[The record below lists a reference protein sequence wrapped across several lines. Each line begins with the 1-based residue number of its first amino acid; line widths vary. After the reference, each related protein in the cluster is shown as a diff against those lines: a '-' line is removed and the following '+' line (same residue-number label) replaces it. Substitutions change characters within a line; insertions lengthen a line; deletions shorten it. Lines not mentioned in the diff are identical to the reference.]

1 MEIYPNK
8 SNLIKPKKGYIKLSI
23 LTLFA
28 FSMAFFSRVLQL
40 LKFPSIINLVHLGL
54 VPWLFAFALW
64 KTKIKDKQQI
74 TIIKQMVTALFILL
88 VISFASA
95 LLNEA
100 GLINII
106 VSFLLLCEHFLFIVI
121 ILTIPINLENLNKLR
136 GYIVFASFTNL
147 AFAYVQQYVLHLHL
161 RQGLEDNIKGVFIAQ
176 GAGHVIGASVSL
188 TFGIYYFF
196 AAKNLPIWLRVA
208 VFLATFWHM
217 VISDAKQ
224 VILVF
229 GIAGVFL
236 LFTKFK
242 NLADAIK
249 FLVIF
254 ALLSYLF
261 WWAINNVSGMG
272 AFKTWM
278 RPEIYGPEGAATLLK
293 SATFR
298 TVPAFYESPLHPF
311 LGLGP
316 GHTVGRLGG
325 WMLREYAFILR
336 PLGATSHPA
345 SGAVWQAVGA
355 SWLGDQSSM
364 FSPLFGWAGIWGDLG
379 LLGLG
384 SFLSIW
390 FVVWH
395 KLCFDDISKFM
406 VLCPLSFGLIFTQM
420 EEPGYMIYLSYL
432 VVLRWQEYHF
442 NRQFPQVPKPP
453 KITTKTIH
461 RPKILL
467 RALLL
472 IR

>member
-1 MEIYPNK
+1 MEIYPNQ
-8 SNLIKPKKGYIKLSI
+8 SRLIKPKKGYIKLST

-28 FSMAFFSRVLQL
+28 FSSAFFSRVLQL
-40 LKFPSIINLVHLGL
+40 LKFPSIVNLLHLAI
-54 VPWLFAFALW
+54 VPWLFAFSLW
-64 KTKIKDKQQI
+64 KTKIKDRQQI
-74 TIIKQMVTALFILL
+74 TIIKEMVVALFIFM
-88 VISFASA
+88 VISVASA
-95 LLNEA
+95 LLNAA
-100 GLINII
+100 GLINIA
-106 VSFLLLCEHFLFIVI
+106 VNFLLLCEHFLFIVI
-121 ILTIPINLENLNKLR
+121 ILTVPITLDKLNQLR

-188 TFGIYYFF
+188 TFGIYYFL
-196 AAKNLPIWLRVA
+196 AAKNLPIWLRAA
-208 VFLATFWHM
+208 VVLATFWHM

-229 GIAGVFL
+229 GIAGGFL
-236 LFTKFK
+236 LLTKFK
-242 NLADAIK
+242 NMADAIK
-249 FLVIF
+249 FVIIF
-254 ALLSYLF
+254 GILSYVF
-261 WWAINNVSGMG
+261 WWAIHNVPEMS
-272 AFKTWM
+272 AFQTWM
-278 RPEIYGPEGAATLLK
+278 RPEIYGPEGEATLLK

-298 TVPAFYESPLHPF
+298 IVPAFYESPLHPL

-345 SGAVWQAVGA
+345 TNTIWQAVGA

-364 FSPLFGWAGIWGDLG
+364 FSPLFGWAGIWGDVGFLG
-379 LLGLG
+379 LA
-384 SFLSIW
+384 SFLYIW
-390 FVVWH
+390 FVVWRR
-395 KLCFDDISKFM
+395 LCFDDISKFL

-420 EEPGYMIYLSYL
+420 EEPGYMIYLACI

-442 NRQFPQVPKPP
+442 SRQSTEIPQPPRLTIKTLLRPQV
-453 KITTKTIH
+453 
-461 RPKILL
+461 LL

-472 IR
+472 IG